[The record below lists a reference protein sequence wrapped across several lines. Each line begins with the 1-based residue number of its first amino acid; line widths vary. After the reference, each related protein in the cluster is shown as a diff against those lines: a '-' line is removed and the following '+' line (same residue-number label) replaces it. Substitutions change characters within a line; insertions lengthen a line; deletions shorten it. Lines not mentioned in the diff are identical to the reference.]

1 MTWMMPLMTRRI
13 DPRHASRLVRQQR
26 LQARELGLG

>member
-1 MTWMMPLMTRRI
+1 MTRRI